1 MFLNTVL
8 QQDCNNFIISLLVM
22 YGKCT
27 FFNLNLPHSRY
38 WKGSSGVMWNFNEA
52 ATTEI
57 KTNNIAFSEVK
68 ILGVI
73 PIYNDITKLQ

>member
-1 MFLNTVL
+1 
-8 QQDCNNFIISLLVM
+8 
-22 YGKCT
+22 
-27 FFNLNLPHSRY
+27 
-38 WKGSSGVMWNFNEA
+38 MWNFNEA

-57 KTNNIAFSEVK
+57 KTKNIALSEVK